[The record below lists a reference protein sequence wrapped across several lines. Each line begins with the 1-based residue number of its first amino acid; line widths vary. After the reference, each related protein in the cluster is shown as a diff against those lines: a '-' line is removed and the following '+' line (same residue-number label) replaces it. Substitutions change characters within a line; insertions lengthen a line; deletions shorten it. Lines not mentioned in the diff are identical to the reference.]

1 MTEKWIDIP
10 VKGGSMAAFQ
20 AGSGKPGIVM
30 LQEVSRVLFEEEGF
44 RGNRMEYYDPRNSF
58 LNNVIDRRM
67 GIPITLSIVYLEVGW
82 RLGIPLH
89 GVNFPGHFLV
99 RYAGEAVQLLVDP
112 FQSGMVRF
120 EDESQDLLDHVYGGS
135 VRMQPDFLRAAN
147 RCDILVRLLS
157 NLKATYLNR
166 RDDTRALAAIER
178 VLLVRPDSAPDVVQD
193 ELLRLVC
200 PTAVDYGGGRM
211 IQVVYQLWSIERK
224 LNLRVKCELPL
235 DALEIDTVYFLWRAA
250 DWLEREVYDMF
261 GVVFDGHPDLRRIL
275 MPEDYEGHPQR
286 RDFPIGGEPI
296 LFTIDEAEG
305 TAYTQ

>member
-1 MTEKWIDIP
+1 MPARSARARFGEAVQKPEAEIDLAE
-10 VKGGSMAAFQ
+10 AALLIAAEEYPQ
-20 AGSGKPGIVM
+20 LAPEPYLRRLDELAERARDRLWDETAPIVM

-135 VRMQPDFLRAAN
+135 VRMQPDFLRAAD

-178 VLLVRPDSAPDVVQD
+178 ILLVRPESADDERDRGIVLTRLGRDREAAAALKRYLDLVPDAPDTARVQ
-193 ELLRLVC
+193 LLL
-200 PTAVDYGGGRM
+200 D
-211 IQVVYQLWSIERK
+211 QLE
-224 LNLRVKCELPL
+224 
-235 DALEIDTVYFLWRAA
+235 
-250 DWLEREVYDMF
+250 
-261 GVVFDGHPDLRRIL
+261 
-275 MPEDYEGHPQR
+275 PES
-286 RDFPIGGEPI
+286 
-296 LFTIDEAEG
+296 
-305 TAYTQ
+305 